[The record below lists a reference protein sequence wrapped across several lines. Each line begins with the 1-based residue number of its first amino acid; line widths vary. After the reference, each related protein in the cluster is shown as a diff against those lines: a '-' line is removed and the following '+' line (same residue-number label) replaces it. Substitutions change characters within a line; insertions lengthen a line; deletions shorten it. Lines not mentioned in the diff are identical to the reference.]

1 MINIKKKNGID
12 IMNKR
17 NKKQKLKEFRKQMKI
32 IERTH
37 TDRTAIEEAKLLL
50 HVLIFQF
57 DGYARQQQLII
68 EHMSSSFHWGNKRTI
83 RVLKTMAAIGVV
95 DRWKSESD
103 NWTLFFLV
111 KGFLEECKDRIIR
124 ATLAITERI
133 KRSFSSIIS
142 INRANIG
149 NNHAIWLPI

>member
-1 MINIKKKNGID
+1 
-12 IMNKR
+12 
-17 NKKQKLKEFRKQMKI
+17 
-32 IERTH
+32 
-37 TDRTAIEEAKLLL
+37 
-50 HVLIFQF
+50 
-57 DGYARQQQLII
+57 
-68 EHMSSSFHWGNKRTI
+68 
-83 RVLKTMAAIGVV
+83 
-95 DRWKSESD
+95 ESD